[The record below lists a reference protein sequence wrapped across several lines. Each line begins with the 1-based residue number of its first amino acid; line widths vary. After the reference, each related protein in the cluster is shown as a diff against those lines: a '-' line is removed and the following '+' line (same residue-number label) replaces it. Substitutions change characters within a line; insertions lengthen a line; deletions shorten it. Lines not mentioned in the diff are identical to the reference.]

1 MPSEFVKEVAD
12 VFAKDG
18 PLSKVTA
25 NYTPRPSQIEFATSV
40 AEALEKGK
48 TLVAEA
54 GTGTGKTFAYLV
66 PALLK
71 DQKVLISTA
80 GKTLQDQL
88 FTKDIPALLK
98 ALGMGCR
105 VALLKG
111 RSNYICKQR
120 LEHAL
125 QEDSYV
131 AKSREEVVH
140 LHRIKK
146 FAGQSV
152 TGERGDITDVPQKTP
167 VFGRK

>member
-40 AEALEKGK
+40 AEALEQGK
-48 TLVAEA
+48 SLVAEA

-80 GKTLQDQL
+80 APTISASSASSMPCKR
-88 FTKDIPALLK
+88 IPTSLNLVKKWFIFIASKSL
-98 ALGMGCR
+98 R
-105 VALLKG
+105 
-111 RSNYICKQR
+111 
-120 LEHAL
+120 
-125 QEDSYV
+125 DS
-131 AKSREEVVH
+131 
-140 LHRIKK
+140 L
-146 FAGQSV
+146 
-152 TGERGDITDVPQKTP
+152 
-167 VFGRK
+167 

>member
-88 FTKDIPALLK
+88 FTKDIPALLR
-98 ALGMGCR
+98 AA
-105 VALLKG
+105 V
-111 RSNYICKQR
+111 
-120 LEHAL
+120 
-125 QEDSYV
+125 
-131 AKSREEVVH
+131 
-140 LHRIKK
+140 LHSSK
-146 FAGQSV
+146 
-152 TGERGDITDVPQKTP
+152 DVPTTSASS
-167 VFGRK
+167 V

>member
-40 AEALEKGK
+40 AEALEQGK
-48 TLVAEA
+48 SLVAEA

-88 FTKDIPALLK
+88 FT
-98 ALGMGCR
+98 
-105 VALLKG
+105 
-111 RSNYICKQR
+111 
-120 LEHAL
+120 
-125 QEDSYV
+125 
-131 AKSREEVVH
+131 
-140 LHRIKK
+140 
-146 FAGQSV
+146 
-152 TGERGDITDVPQKTP
+152 
-167 VFGRK
+167 

>member
-25 NYTPRPSQIEFATSV
+25 NYTPRPSQIEVATSV

-80 GKTLQDQL
+80 AFYEGHSGA
-88 FTKDIPALLK
+88 F
-98 ALGMGCR
+98 
-105 VALLKG
+105 
-111 RSNYICKQR
+111 
-120 LEHAL
+120 
-125 QEDSYV
+125 
-131 AKSREEVVH
+131 KSPWH
-140 LHRIKK
+140 GLP
-146 FAGQSV
+146 
-152 TGERGDITDVPQKTP
+152 RGAP
-167 VFGRK
+167 